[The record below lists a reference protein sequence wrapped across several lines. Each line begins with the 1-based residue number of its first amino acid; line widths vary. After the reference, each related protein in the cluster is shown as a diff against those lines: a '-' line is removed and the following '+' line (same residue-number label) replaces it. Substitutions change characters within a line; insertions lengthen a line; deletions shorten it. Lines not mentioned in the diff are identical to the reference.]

1 MNTARNTALN
11 TVRNTGEAFHWSA
24 RVYYENTDAGGVVY
38 HAEYLKFME
47 RARTE
52 WLRDLGFEQQALLQE
67 RGLLFAVANMEIDFL
82 ASARLDDLLN
92 VSVILEQTKR
102 VSLTLA
108 QTITRS
114 NPADDAAP
122 LIRAKVRIAMLSRD
136 FKPVRIPA
144 DILNRLQPPLDE
156 QP

>member
-1 MNTARNTALN
+1 MAGRSAVNP
-11 TVRNTGEAFHWSA
+11 GHFSWPA

-52 WLRDLGFEQQALLQE
+52 WLRAAGFEQTALLAE
-67 RGLLFAVANMEIDFL
+67 RNLLFAVANMEIEFL

-102 VSLTLA
+102 VSLTLV

-114 NPADDAAP
+114 TREQPETL
-122 LIRAKVRIAMLSRD
+122 LIRARVRIAMLSRD
-136 FKPVRIPA
+136 FKPVRIPM
-144 DILNRLQPPLDE
+144 DLLNRLQPPLDE

>member
-1 MNTARNTALN
+1 MNTTLN
-11 TVRNTGEAFHWSA
+11 TTLNTGAFHWSA

>member
-1 MNTARNTALN
+1 MAGNFALS
-11 TVRNTGEAFHWSA
+11 GSGFHWPA

-52 WLRDLGFEQQALLQE
+52 WLRALGFGQTRLLEE

-82 ASARLDDLLN
+82 TSARLDDLLN
-92 VSVILEQTKR
+92 VTVILEQTKR

-108 QTITRS
+108 QTITR
-114 NPADDAAP
+114 NDAAGNAIP

-144 DILNRLQPPLDE
+144 DLLNRLQPPMDE

>member
-1 MNTARNTALN
+1 MHPFT
-11 TVRNTGEAFHWSA
+11 WPA

-52 WLRDLGFEQQALLQE
+52 WLRHLGHQQATLSSE
-67 RGLLFAVANMEIDFL
+67 RGLLFAVVNMEIDFL

-92 VSVILEQTKR
+92 VSVILTETRR
-102 VSLTLA
+102 VSLLLA
-108 QTITRS
+108 QTITRMDGR
-114 NPADDAAP
+114 PEPTP

-136 FKPVRIPA
+136 FKPVRIPQ
-144 DILNRLQPPLDE
+144 DLLNRMPIPHHGTPE
-156 QP
+156 GSATVRG

>member
-1 MNTARNTALN
+1 MFT
-11 TVRNTGEAFHWSA
+11 WPA

-52 WLRDLGFEQQALLQE
+52 WLRAFGFEQTSLLRE
-67 RGLLFAVANMEIDFL
+67 RNLLFAVANMEIAFL

-92 VSVILEQTKR
+92 VSVILEETKR
-102 VSLTLA
+102 VSLTLT
-108 QTITRS
+108 QTITR
-114 NPADDAAP
+114 NDPGGQVTP
-122 LIRAKVRIAMLSRD
+122 LIRARVRIAMLSRD

-144 DILNRLQPPLDE
+144 DLLNRLQPLLDG
-156 QP
+156 QPWIIKH